1 MTIKHSNPTR
11 PRTYSTHGVVHQV
24 RAHSPYNF
32 VSLPDNVVQAQ
43 PPLDLNTFKDGLSGT
58 IHCKLTTKSPTYIRG
73 MLELLDYKTLKE
85 KTPAELTDA
94 DKQKMSPFF
103 HKTVRLS
110 PCIPGSSLR
119 GMLRSLVEVISYSR
133 VRWVADDQA
142 FFYRTLA
149 LPNDQRLNKNL
160 DPRST
165 NYRDIMKNVRG
176 GVIHWRDNQWQIQPS
191 PLPDPDVFYDNIPF
205 FQVENELAKKMSSKL
220 DNFRNTRFNSPS
232 LSPLPYPEIGLSAEK
247 DEIIEYRNRTR
258 IVIQKNRVKMISEAT
273 VKPTTVYEETGE
285 GIIQHDD
292 HAPLSLIGY
301 LMPSGNMMENRD
313 YGESRRHYH
322 AVILKPDPTN
332 INGWKP
338 IEPQAIK
345 DYLDN
350 LTDFQKQR
358 LGPNGVLVKGRPV
371 FYVDDPNNP
380 EIIYFGHSPHF
391 RIPVRTDGWEN
402 HSADKRKRASKVSD
416 FIPVSA
422 LGFPVPD
429 LTDVIFGWTEEKSN
443 NTRVPLL
450 GPPGQSKGRI
460 SVSDAR
466 CISTENL
473 YVEPTPQTPK
483 ILGGPRPSAFQNYLT
498 QDRQKGHN
506 PDSKSS
512 LAHYG
517 TSPEETTIRGT
528 KRYHH
533 QGNRPEFSTRGE
545 GSQYTKIRA
554 LNSNVE
560 FEFEIHFSQLRDE
573 ELGALLWALSL
584 PAGDGN
590 EYYHKI
596 GMGKPYGMGS
606 VRIDHSLT
614 LINRQDR
621 YTKLFTDDMS
631 AWHTGTEVVAKTPT
645 LEGGGES
652 ALHTEQTYL
661 GAFEKFI
668 LGRINPGASR
678 LVQLKRI
685 QELLAMHRWPGPPA
699 SETQYQPLAEFK
711 HIPVLPDPICVSTRA
726 GDKDND
732 CPDTADPATA
742 GAPPRRL
749 QLYDQFADVPVI
761 GIEPEGDHPGYYLQL
776 PNYPE
781 SRIFL
786 PFQKHQPRLE
796 LNQKLNIQLK
806 KQELITDGSTF
817 FECELLS

>member
-1 MTIKHSNPTR
+1 MTVKHSNPTR
-11 PRTYSTHGVVHQV
+11 PRTYRDREKVEHQV
-24 RAHSPYNF
+24 RAHAPYNF
-32 VSLPDNVVQAQ
+32 VSLPEDVVQAQ
-43 PPLDLNTFKDGLSGT
+43 PPLNLNTFKHGLSGT

-73 MLELLDYKTLKE
+73 MLQLSDYKTLRE
-85 KTPAELTDA
+85 KTPAELTED
-94 DKQKMSPFF
+94 DKINMSPYF

-313 YGESRRHYH
+313 YGQSRRHYH

-332 INGWKP
+332 MNGWKP
-338 IEPQAIK
+338 IEPQAVK

-358 LGPNGVLVKGRPV
+358 LGPNGVLVEGRPV

-391 RIPVRTDGWEN
+391 RIPVRTDGWEK

-429 LTDVIFGWTEEKSN
+429 LTDVIFGWTEEKSK
-443 NTRVPLL
+443 NTQVPLL

-466 CISTENL
+466 CVSTENL
-473 YVEPTPQTPK
+473 YVQPAPQTPK
-483 ILGGPRPSAFQNYLT
+483 ILGGPKPSAFQNYLT
-498 QDRQKGHN
+498 QDKEKGHD
-506 PDSKSS
+506 PDSKFF

-533 QGNRPEFSTRGE
+533 QGNRPEYSTVGE
-545 GSQYTKIRA
+545 GSQYTKICA
-554 LNSNVE
+554 LNPNVE

-573 ELGALLWALSL
+573 ELGALLWALTL
-584 PAGDGN
+584 PAEDGN
-590 EYYHKI
+590 KYYHKI

-606 VRIDHSLT
+606 VRIDHTLT

-621 YTKLFTDDMS
+621 YSKLFTDDMTV
-631 AWHTGTEVVAKTPT
+631 WNTGKEPDPNKNKKR
-645 LEGGGES
+645 EE
-652 ALHTEQTYL
+652 ECIK
-661 GAFEKFI
+661 AFEAYV
-668 LGRINPGASR
+668 LGRINPGASH

-699 SETQYQPLAEFK
+699 SQTQYLPLAEFK
-711 HIPVLPDPICVSTRA
+711 HMPVLPDPICVAARA
-726 GDKDND
+726 GDND
-732 CPDTADPATA
+732 KICSEPRDPSPV

-749 QLYDQFADVPVI
+749 QLFDQFKDVPVVR
-761 GIEPEGDHPGYYLQL
+761 IEPEGDHPGYYFQV
-776 PNYPE
+776 PNYPDC
-781 SRIFL
+781 RFL
-786 PFQKHQPRLE
+786 LPLRKDQPPIKLE
-796 LNQKLNIQLK
+796 QKLNIQLMK
-806 KQELITDGSTF
+806 WVISTDGSLF
-817 FECELLS
+817 FECEVIP